1 MVTLTRAE
9 AGRRLAVGLG
19 TLVKDPP
26 VVIALS
32 PGGVRVASEIARAFE
47 APLDVIAVLRLEVPG
62 RSHSTFGAVADGSAI
77 VLGERA
83 RALGLPEGY
92 VENLVALARDEVE
105 RVARA
110 WRAGMPAVRVDGRTV
125 VLVDDGLSEAV
136 LITAAAS
143 ALQTQGVR
151 RVVYAAPFATSELCR
166 AIEPYCAEPLLLFAA
181 DASARA
187 MICDPQ
193 FQQTTRID
201 VGTMIRRSRAEV
213 VTVGG

>member
-1 MVTLTRAE
+1 MVTLTRPE

-19 TLVKDPP
+19 SLVKDLP

-32 PGGVRVASEIARAFE
+32 PGGVRVASEVARAFE

-62 RSHSTFGAVADGSAI
+62 RAHSTFGAVTDGSAI

-83 RALGLPEGY
+83 RALGLPGDY
-92 VENLVALARDEVE
+92 VESLVALARDEVE

-110 WRAGMPAVRVDGRTV
+110 WRAGMPAVSVDVRTV
-125 VLVDDGLSEAV
+125 ILVDDGLSEAV

-143 ALQTQGVR
+143 ALRAQGAR
-151 RVVYAAPFATSELCR
+151 RVLYAAPFATSELCS
-166 AIEPYCAEPLLLFAA
+166 AIEPYCGEPLLLFPA

-187 MICDPQ
+187 VICDPQ
-193 FQQTTRID
+193 FQQTTRFD
-201 VGTMIRRSRAEV
+201 VGTMIRRSRAQV
-213 VTVGG
+213 ATVGG